1 MIDGV
6 GQQLRQRREARGQT
20 LEVVSRATRLS
31 RSVLI
36 ALEEG
41 RFEDVG
47 AKVYLRGHLRAY
59 ANFLELDSDALVE
72 QVEAQLARATVTF
85 DLPAPSSVPRLAV
98 PAYFRTEERPARQM
112 TPATAVM
119 LAATAMIVLVFVWSV
134 RRKKQV
140 QLAAV
145 PAAVTAPALTT
156 PAPAAVDSAA
166 APVAPPAVPGLQ
178 ETATEMATGPQAPVR
193 GKKLLLPPLPGREE
207 TRPLAR

>member
-1 MIDGV
+1 MMDSV

-20 LEVVSRATRLS
+20 LEAVSRATRLS
-31 RSVLI
+31 RAVLV

-47 AKVYLRGHLRAY
+47 ARVYLRGHLRAY

-72 QVEAQLARATVTF
+72 QVEALLTRVTATF
-85 DLPAPSSVPRLAV
+85 DLPAPSAVPRLAV
-98 PAYFRTEERPARQM
+98 PAYFRTEERPVRQM

-119 LAATAMIVLVFVWSV
+119 LAATAVIVLMFVWSV

-140 QLAAV
+140 QIAAA

-156 PAPAAVDSAA
+156 PAPAAIDAA
-166 APVAPPAVPGLQ
+166 ATGAVAVPAATPGLQ
-178 ETATEMATGPQAPVR
+178 EMATGPQAPAG

-207 TRPLAR
+207 ARPLQR